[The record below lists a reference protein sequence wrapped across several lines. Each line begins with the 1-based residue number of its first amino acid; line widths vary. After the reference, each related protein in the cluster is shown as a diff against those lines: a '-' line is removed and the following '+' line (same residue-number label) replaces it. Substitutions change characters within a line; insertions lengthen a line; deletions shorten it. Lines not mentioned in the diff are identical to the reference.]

1 MAAKKKPCKAGKV
14 KRKIKGGKRVCLPR
28 KKAAAPKKRAVPKAR
43 RRFRNL
49 PDDLARESMAKIAQQ
64 KAVMGPGLYRS
75 FIAAVKRGPC
85 SVSLSAG
92 RLRAMA
98 KTEAARK
105 MLNAEIA
112 YDSKRCDDSID

>member
-14 KRKIKGGKRVCLPR
+14 RRKIKGGRKMCLPR
-28 KKAAAPKKRAVPKAR
+28 KKGAAPKKRAASKSR

-49 PDDLARESMAKIAQQ
+49 PDDLARESMAKTAQQ
-64 KAVMGPGLYRS
+64 KAVMGPSLYRS

-85 SVSLSAG
+85 SVEMSAQ
-92 RLRAMA
+92 RLRALA

-112 YDSKRCDDSID
+112 YDSKRCDASID